1 MSYLAVLGILGLAYF
16 APEIWALARG
26 RPESAA
32 EIRSSLLYRLAEPLA
47 LRLFYRPAA
56 QREAKARELR
66 LLLDQAG
73 MRATSLE
80 NFRARQPA
88 TCFLG
93 IAGASL
99 LSLAIG
105 ANPALT
111 LGFVIGAGVVGYL
124 QPDMAVRRRAGSRKR
139 AIYVSLPFFSAQLA
153 NRIMA
158 TGKRLS
164 DAMRAV
170 SEEGQGPLYEEVA
183 HAFRLI
189 DLKGYPFARAI
200 THVARATGVQA
211 VVDLFNLLV
220 YAEERTGGGQV
231 ELLTQASRG
240 ASRDLR
246 HSLESAKGR
255 AVIRGTA
262 LATIFEIPAI
272 LMAVLFPL
280 FAVLISRLG
289 GIQWS

>member
-1 MSYLAVLGILGLAYF
+1 MSYLAVLGLLGLAYF
-16 APEIWALARG
+16 APELWALSRG
-26 RPESAA
+26 RPEAAA
-32 EIRSSLLYRLAEPLA
+32 EIRESILYRLAEPLTQ
-47 LRLFYRPAA
+47 RLLYRPAA
-56 QREAKARELR
+56 QREAKARERR

-73 MRATSLE
+73 LRAMSLE
-80 NFRARQPA
+80 AFRARQQA
-88 TCFLG
+88 TCLLG
-93 IAGASL
+93 MAGAAL
-99 LSLAIG
+99 LSLFIG
-105 ANPALT
+105 ANPALA
-111 LGFVIGAGVVGYL
+111 LGFVAGAGMVGYL
-124 QPDMAVRRRAGSRKR
+124 QPDMAVRRRAEARKR
-139 AIYVSLPFFSAQLA
+139 AIYVSLPFFAAQLA

-211 VVDLFNLLV
+211 VVDLFNVLV
-220 YAEERTGGGQV
+220 YAEERTGGGLV
-231 ELLTQASRG
+231 ELLTQASKG

-280 FAVLISRLG
+280 FAMLLFRMEGV
-289 GIQWS
+289 QWF